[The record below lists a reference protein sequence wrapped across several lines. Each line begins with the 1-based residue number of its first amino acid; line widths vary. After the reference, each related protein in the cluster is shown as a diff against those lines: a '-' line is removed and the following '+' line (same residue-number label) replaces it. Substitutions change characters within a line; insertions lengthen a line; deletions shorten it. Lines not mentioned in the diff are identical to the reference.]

1 MSNLTI
7 SIDDDL
13 LKSGRLYAKK
23 HHTSLNALIRK
34 LLQETVTRNRQN
46 WLDDCFKLM
55 DESGADSQG
64 KKWHREELY
73 DV

>member
-34 LLQETVTRNRQN
+34 LLQETVIRNRQN

-64 KKWHREELY
+64 KKWHRGELY